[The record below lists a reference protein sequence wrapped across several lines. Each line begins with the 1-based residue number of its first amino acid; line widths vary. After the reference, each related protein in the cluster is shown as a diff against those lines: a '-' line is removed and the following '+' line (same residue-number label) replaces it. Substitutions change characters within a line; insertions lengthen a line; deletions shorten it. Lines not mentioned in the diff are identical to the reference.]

1 MAAYLFLLFALI
13 TRVVPHPG
21 LWSFTA
27 VGAMLIYFGARRSWR
42 EFAIPFAALIAA
54 DFILTTYFYHYA
66 FRPQDYLLTWAWYAM
81 AFALGRILLSARA
94 SFIRVAASALL
105 GPTSFFVL
113 SNFAV
118 WAMDSASTMYPR
130 SFAGLNMSFV
140 AGLPFYRNDLVATSI
155 FLAIAFGVPALV
167 RRTVDSRTP
176 EQVPVPVS
184 SRIPRG

>member
-1 MAAYLFLLFALI
+1 
-13 TRVVPHPG
+13 
-21 LWSFTA
+21 
-27 VGAMLIYFGARRSWR
+27 
-42 EFAIPFAALIAA
+42 
-54 DFILTTYFYHYA
+54 
-66 FRPQDYLLTWAWYAM
+66 
-81 AFALGRILLSARA
+81 
-94 SFIRVAASALL
+94 
-105 GPTSFFVL
+105 
-113 SNFAV
+113 
-118 WAMDSASTMYPR
+118 MYPR